1 MTSLKS
7 SLACIIRL
15 LACLCLCLVSLPL
28 AARDGYMPVRNFTMS
43 DYGGSAQNWDA
54 VEDARHRVYVANGSG
69 VLCYDGAVWS
79 LHQLSNYTAVR
90 SLLYDTATGRVY
102 AGGTEEFGYFAPQSG
117 DGQLRYTSLSRE
129 LKKLQPALTEVWDI
143 VSSGGNV
150 WFRSDYH
157 LFSYDGCRVNT
168 LSSAKRIANIATVGG
183 GLFVAFD
190 DGSLARVSGNRLQSM
205 PEMPLLRD
213 RKISALLPYDRGSK
227 LLIGTA
233 VDGLYLFDG
242 HDVQPFDSRINDFLK
257 QNQLFCGATN
267 GTEYVFGTVRGGAV
281 TINFK
286 TGEVG
291 YVNKSNGL
299 TNNTV
304 LSADYDSAGNL
315 WLSLD
320 HGLAYVVCN
329 TPMHN
334 ITGSASPI
342 GAGYAALSYGDKLY
356 LGTNQGLFVVD
367 YPLAATPALP
377 DFRQLLQGQ
386 IWSLTQAGG
395 TVFAASDAGLYV
407 RQASGQFAVVPG
419 LRGTTRV
426 RTLRNHPD
434 MALAL
439 TYDGFHLLRGGGGS
453 WTDAGRV
460 SGYDDIATD
469 FIIDDYGDIWL
480 AHWRKGVYRLRY
492 NAAQNRFV
500 QSRLFDRR
508 SGLADDQSTSVAQYN
523 GRLVVSTMAGYYYF
537 DAMNECMVPYPEI
550 GRIAGIK
557 GAGSLRVIDDSTL
570 AFVTPHGF
578 SVSHRQGNGKFRC
591 DTVSFRNL
599 GNKLIPGYTELSRLP
614 NNKLILT
621 GYDGFWSVDPN
632 WRPHDRQLSCYV
644 STVYANGD
652 SLVYRQQTRTD
663 PKQLLTVAYGLNTLR
678 FNFGCNDY
686 TAADGIEFD
695 SWLEGYDNA
704 PSGFRALRSREYT
717 KLPPGRYV
725 LHVTARNI
733 HTGQEATATIRIRV
747 LPPWYRTL
755 WAYILWSACLAA
767 ILWLIYKAVRRSMAR
782 AQAAVEQRKAEEL
795 EALEIKNRHDS
806 VMHEMEI
813 VKLRSERLEQD
824 IAHKS
829 QLLTD
834 TTTNLINK
842 NEVLQGILAHIK
854 QLREGGDIGAK
865 TSQRLLGKIQ
875 EIIDNS
881 LSSGS
886 DWENFS
892 RNFDVVYANF
902 SLRLTERHPELSI
915 TDKRLC
921 CYLRMGLTSK
931 EIAPLINITVKSV
944 EMARYRVRKK
954 LGLGSNDS
962 LTAYLDRL

>member
-7 SLACIIRL
+7 SLYRYL
-15 LACLCLCLVSLPL
+15 LLCLCLLPL
-28 AARDGYMPVRNFTMS
+28 HLTAREGYMPVRNFTMS
-43 DYGGSAQNWDA
+43 DYGGSAQNWSA
-54 VEDARHRVYVANGSG
+54 VEDSRHRVYVANGSG
-69 VLCYDGAVWS
+69 VLCYDGGTWS

-90 SLLYDTATGRVY
+90 SLLYDAATGRIY
-102 AGGTEEFGYFAPQSG
+102 AGGTDEFGYFAPQG
-117 DGQLRYTSLSRE
+117 ADGQLHYTSLSQS
-129 LKKLQPALTEVWDI
+129 LKGLQPALTEVWNI
-143 VSSGGNV
+143 VRSGSNI

-157 LFSYDGCRVNT
+157 LFCYDGRKVT
-168 LSSAKRIANIATVGG
+168 TTTSTKRIANIATVGS

-190 DGSLARVSGNRLQSM
+190 DGGLARVSGGRLQ
-205 PEMPLLRD
+205 PLPVTPLLRN
-213 RKISALLPYDRGSK
+213 RKINALLPYDRDSK

-233 VDGLYLFDG
+233 VDGLFLFDG

-281 TINFK
+281 TVNFR

-291 YVNKSNGL
+291 YINKASGL
-299 TNNTV
+299 INNTV
-304 LSADYDSAGNL
+304 LSADFDGTGNL

-320 HGLAYVVCN
+320 HGLAYAVCN

-334 ITGSASPI
+334 ITGSNSPI
-342 GAGYAALSYGDKLY
+342 GAGYAALPYGDKLY
-356 LGTNQGLFVVD
+356 LGTNQGLFAVD
-367 YPLAATPALP
+367 YPLVATPTLP

-386 IWSLTQAGG
+386 IWSLTQVGN
-395 TVFAASDAGLYV
+395 TVFAASDAGLFV
-407 RQASGQFAVVPG
+407 RQASGQFTSVPG

-426 RTLRNHPD
+426 RTLKNRPD
-434 MALAL
+434 LALAL
-439 TYDGFHLLRGGGGS
+439 TYDGFHLLRGGGGV
-453 WTDAGRV
+453 WTDGGRV

-469 FIIDDYGDIWL
+469 FIVDDYGDIWL

-492 NAAQNRFV
+492 NAALNRFV

-508 SGLADDQSTSVAQYN
+508 SGLADDQSTSVVQYN
-523 GRLVVSTMAGYYYF
+523 GRLVVSTSAGYYYF
-537 DAMNECMVPYPEI
+537 DAMNECMVPYPEV
-550 GRIAGIK
+550 GRIAGFK

-578 SVSHRQGNGKFRC
+578 SVSHRDRRGRYVS
-591 DTVSFRNL
+591 DTVSFRNM
-599 GNKLIPGYTELSRLP
+599 GNKLIPGYTELRRLP
-614 NNKLILT
+614 NSRLILT
-621 GYDGFWSVDPN
+621 GYDGFWSIDPN
-632 WRPHDRQLSCYV
+632 WRPHDRPLACYV

-652 SLVYRQQTRTD
+652 SLVFRQQTQPD
-663 PKQLLTVAYGLNTLR
+663 PKQVLTVAYGLNTLR

-686 TAADGIEFD
+686 SSADGIEFD

-704 PSGFRALRSREYT
+704 PSGFRASHSRDYT

-733 HTGQEATATIRIRV
+733 HTGQQATAAIRIKV
-747 LPPWYRTL
+747 LPPWYRTV
-755 WAYILWSACLAA
+755 WAYVLWSACLLGL
-767 ILWLIYKAVRRSMAR
+767 LWLIYKAVKRSMAR
-782 AQAAVEQRKAEEL
+782 AQVAVELRKAEEL
-795 EALEIKNRHDS
+795 AALEIKTRHDS

-854 QLREGGDIGAK
+854 QLREGSDVGSK

-875 EIIDNS
+875 EIIDDS

-921 CYLRMGLTSK
+921 CYLRMGLSSK

-954 LGLGSNDS
+954 LGLTANDS
-962 LTAYLDRL
+962 LTSYLDRL